1 MKDSYGR
8 EINYLRI
15 SLTDRCN
22 LRCVYCMPMRGLAF
36 VPNDDLLSPLEIAT
50 VARAAAETGFRKI
63 RLTGGEPTLRRDIV
77 EIVSLLKQVPG
88 IEEVTMTTNGY
99 RLKKLAKPL
108 ADAGMN
114 RVNIHVDAINHD
126 QLLKTMRLAK
136 ESKVWE
142 AISAAEDA
150 GLLPIKLNV
159 VVTRGFN
166 DDDVAS
172 MAKLTVDHP
181 WHVRYIEL
189 MPLGAPSGIA
199 LDNFVSSAETIARI
213 ESELGRI
220 EPVNGGELDGEARL
234 YTIPGA
240 KGTLGFISPV
250 SNPYCG
256 DCNRMRVTADGRI
269 RLCLLS
275 DKEINFR
282 DTLRN
287 GGSFRDL
294 VALFERAVTHKP
306 WGHKLEEGIHPELRT
321 MSQIGG

>member
-1 MKDSYGR
+1 
-8 EINYLRI
+8 
-15 SLTDRCN
+15 
-22 LRCVYCMPMRGLAF
+22 MRGLEF
-36 VPNDDLLSPLEIAT
+36 VPNDELLSPTEIAA

-77 EIVSLLKQVPG
+77 EIVSLLKQTPG

-108 ADAGMN
+108 AAAGMN
-114 RVNIHVDAINHD
+114 RVNIHVDAINHN

-142 AISAAEDA
+142 AITAAEDA

-172 MAKLTVDHP
+172 MAKLTIDHP

-199 LDNFVSSAETIARI
+199 LDNFVSSAETITRI
-213 ESELGRI
+213 ESELGHI
-220 EPVNGGELDGEARL
+220 EPLNGGELDGEARL

-275 DKEINFR
+275 DKEISFR

-287 GGSFRDL
+287 GGTHRDL
-294 VALFERAVTHKP
+294 VTLFKQAVTHKP
-306 WGHKLEEGIHPELRT
+306 WGHKLKEGVHPELRT